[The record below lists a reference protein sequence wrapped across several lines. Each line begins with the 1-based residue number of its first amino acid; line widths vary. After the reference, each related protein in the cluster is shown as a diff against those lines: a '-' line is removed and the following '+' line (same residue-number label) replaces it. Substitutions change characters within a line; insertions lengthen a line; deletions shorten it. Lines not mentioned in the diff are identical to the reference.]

1 MFPAFANVP
10 ITELP
15 TNHEFLNS
23 AYTCI
28 TSLNYLI
35 PYLKYD
41 HPERCPAFPKQIK
54 DKYNEVD
61 VKVMLHSKQWHMK
74 SKLFYLNH
82 LRLIAFQKKLGSIWM
97 MAMQE
102 EMGSDFT
109 NDVRDAWKKAVMAVI
124 EYVSK

>member
-1 MFPAFANVP
+1 
-10 ITELP
+10 
-15 TNHEFLNS
+15 
-23 AYTCI
+23 
-28 TSLNYLI
+28 
-35 PYLKYD
+35 
-41 HPERCPAFPKQIK
+41 
-54 DKYNEVD
+54 
-61 VKVMLHSKQWHMK
+61 MK